1 MAAQYCASISG
12 FCRQTDVFASLSEI
26 KQAGYDGVDF
36 PLYVY
41 TQTKNAAL
49 HSEKWWRVWTQSVR
63 DYADTLG
70 LAVLQAHAPW
80 DEDIP
85 ADLTY
90 KSPSQIYVRVFEACR
105 ILGCKKLVFHPVAY
119 PYRIVSA
126 ETERAIH
133 AYNLRWFGELLP
145 FAEKYGI
152 TMELENTF
160 DYFHLQMPGDPLR
173 PYVTAADLIALAD
186 DLNSPFVKLCLD
198 TGHANIAGE
207 NIPQMIR
214 LMGSRLDC
222 LHLNDNY
229 GKRSGEHEDLHLFLG
244 EGSIDWQPVASALY
258 EIGFGGVRNLEI
270 IASLCALT
278 PERRIEQLRQGR
290 ETAQRILDTYH

>member
-1 MAAQYCASISG
+1 MAAQCCASISG
-12 FCRQTDVFASLSEI
+12 FCRQTDVFSSLSEI

-41 TQTKNAAL
+41 TQTKGTAL
-49 HSEKWWRVWTQSVR
+49 RSESWWRAWTQSVR
-63 DYADTLG
+63 DYADNLG
-70 LAVLQAHAPW
+70 LTAMQAHAPW

-85 ADLTY
+85 ADLSY
-90 KSPSQIYVRVFEACR
+90 NAPSQIYARVFAACS

-126 ETERAIH
+126 ETEQAIH
-133 AYNLRWFGELLP
+133 AYNLRWFRELLP

-152 TMELENTF
+152 VIELENTF

-173 PYVTAADLIALAD
+173 PYTTAAQLNALAD
-186 DLNSPFVKLCLD
+186 GLDSPYVRLCLD

-207 NIPQMIR
+207 NIPQMITQ
-214 LMGSRLDC
+214 MGTRLDC

-229 GKRSGEHEDLHLFLG
+229 GKRSGMHEDLHLFPG
-244 EGSIDWQPVASALY
+244 EGNVDWQPIAASLKK
-258 EIGFGGVRNLEI
+258 IGYTGVLNLEI
-270 IASLCALT
+270 IASLSSLT
-278 PERRIEQLRQGR
+278 SEHRIERLRQGR
-290 ETAQRILDTYH
+290 ERTQKTFYML